1 MAATVPHLIHSPD
14 NKQEKQRHQLTPMFS
29 LLYLYFHFYYVMSTI
44 LIFSLCVCMETYWED
59 IHIMFQK
66 VFLYFDALFDLFL

>member
-1 MAATVPHLIHSPD
+1 
-14 NKQEKQRHQLTPMFS
+14 
-29 LLYLYFHFYYVMSTI
+29 MSTI